1 MNRYVPNWAM
11 EDDSGCF
18 TDLYP
23 TKTMGLDNELVELLW
38 RNGHVVMHSQTHRR
52 ATANNKTDQFQK
64 QEPSIGNS
72 SSSIQEAETLPWF
85 QYPLDD
91 LFERELY
98 SEFFENMDTDEMNK
112 DLIAEEECHN
122 GFTPCALKQSTI
134 PSSQEQHTMPLP
146 TLHCLSSTPQSSCLD
161 NGGRPPLKVA
171 AAESTRITTG
181 SSICGS
187 NQIRAYTDPANSL
200 NNDEARNVTGS
211 LREDSEMRLPLK
223 RTRSKVPEGT
233 VTSSSG
239 GSGCSYGRAGQ
250 PNASGQSHKRKAREV
265 EYSGCQSENLQEAE
279 YDSIK
284 ANKSAQRPTSKRRT
298 RAAEVHNLSE
308 RKRRDRINEKMK
320 ALQELIPHCN
330 KTDKASMLDEAIEY
344 LKSLQLQVQMMW
356 MGSGMASMMLPGV
369 QQYISGIGMGIG
381 HVSMPTIPSTVQLP
395 RASIA
400 NQSVNPTFSAS
411 QTTTF
416 PSLAT
421 SSVNCLNQ
429 LQNNRVPELYGR
441 YLSMH
446 MVPPHQAMNFCT
458 YGSHLLQQNQSAMT
472 PNSSPLTK
480 AVGKQ

>member
-1 MNRYVPNWAM
+1 MNQYVPNWAM

-18 TDLYP
+18 TDP
-23 TKTMGLDNELVELLW
+23 CSAKTMGLDNELVELLW

-52 ATANNKTDQFQK
+52 STANKTDQFQK
-64 QEPSIGNS
+64 HEPSLGNS
-72 SSSIQEAETLPWF
+72 SSSIREAETLPWF

-91 LFERELY
+91 LFEKELY

-134 PSSQEQHTMPLP
+134 PSSQEQQTMPLP
-146 TLHCLSSTPQSSCLD
+146 TLHCSSSTPQSSCLD
-161 NGGRPPLKVA
+161 NGGGPPLKVA
-171 AAESTRITTG
+171 AAESTRMTTG

-200 NNDEARNVTGS
+200 NKDEARNVTGS
-211 LREDSEMRLPLK
+211 LKEDSEMRLPLK
-223 RTRSKVPEGT
+223 RTRSKVHEGT

-250 PNASGQSHKRKAREV
+250 PNASRQSHKRKAREV
-265 EYSGCQSENLQEAE
+265 EYSGCQSEEAE
-279 YDSIK
+279 CQSIK
-284 ANKSAQRPTSKRRT
+284 PNKSAQRPTSKRRS

-369 QQYISGIGMGIG
+369 QQYISGIGMGMG
-381 HVSMPTIPSTVQLP
+381 HVSMPTIPSAVQLP
-395 RASIA
+395 RVSIA
-400 NQSVNPTFSAS
+400 NQSINPTFSSS

-416 PSLAT
+416 PSPAT
-421 SSVNCLNQ
+421 SSVNCSDQ
-429 LQNNRVPELYGR
+429 LYAR

-446 MVPPHQAMNFCT
+446 MVPPHQAMNLCT
-458 YGSHLLQQNQSAMT
+458 YGSHLLQQNQSAMA

-480 AVGKQ
+480 AVEKQ